1 MADSQLF
8 DSEMSSP
15 TGAELV
21 LSHFGKPD
29 ETVHYEPSGP
39 DREFTVVDP
48 IGGCDY
54 INFSDETLYDK
65 AWDSISNGR
74 IPVIVKTVQHD
85 GEYDYTSD
93 YYMPIHRDVVRAI
106 DRNDLTFVN
115 IDESTGTRRKIV
127 VHADNTNDQYVIPIT
142 LYVEYDITT
151 AATIQDA
158 IVNHRPVVCRFVSE
172 GKTYVAPLI
181 TGISTQTPYE
191 FRTII
196 NESGIDYR
204 IDIACSVDG
213 WTLTKR
219 RLDMLVLVYGTTGV
233 DDLIRAAMNRIPVVC
248 RINESARTIY
258 AQVVAHSSTWLKF
271 SAVWP
276 RETYITIYDVT
287 YDREHDT
294 WSKREFTM

>member
-1 MADSQLF
+1 MAGSQLF

-39 DREFTVVDP
+39 DREFTVIDP

-54 INFSDETLYDK
+54 INFSDVALYDK
-65 AWDSISNGR
+65 AWNSISNGR
-74 IPVIVKTVQHD
+74 IPIIVKTVQLD
-85 GEYDYTSD
+85 GEYNYTSD
-93 YYMPIHRDVVRAI
+93 YYVLVHRDVIRAL

-127 VHADNTNDQYVIPIT
+127 VHTDNTNNQYTIPIT
-142 LYVEYDITT
+142 LYAEYNSTA

-158 IVNHRPVVCRFVSE
+158 IVNRRPVVCCFVSE
-172 GKTYVAPLI
+172 GTTYIAPLI
-181 TGISTQTPYE
+181 TGSSTQTPYE
-191 FRTII
+191 FKTII
-196 NESGIDYR
+196 NESGIDYCV
-204 IDIACSVDG
+204 DITCSADG
-213 WTLTKR
+213 WTLTKQ

-233 DDLIRAAMNRIPVVC
+233 DSLIQAAMNRIPIVC
-248 RINESARTIY
+248 RINGSTRTIY
-258 AQVVAHSSTWLKF
+258 AQVVAHSNAWLKF

-294 WSKREFTM
+294 WSKREFTI